1 MTGRMRLY
9 AGYTCYENDF
19 IGFFTYLEQDKSLS
33 KILVDVLVCDGTTN
47 ASDALYRM
55 SNHPDFIKQM
65 KSYGWVRNPC
75 EDRVVDGFQYLTF
88 RFVKS
93 RK

>member
-1 MTGRMRLY
+1 MADRMRLY

-33 KILVDVLVCDGTTN
+33 RTLVEGLVCDGTT
-47 ASDALYRM
+47 DACDTLYRM
-55 SNHPDFIKQM
+55 SGHPNFIKQM

-75 EDRVVDGFQYLTF
+75 EDRVVDGFQYLAF
-88 RFVKS
+88 KFVRS